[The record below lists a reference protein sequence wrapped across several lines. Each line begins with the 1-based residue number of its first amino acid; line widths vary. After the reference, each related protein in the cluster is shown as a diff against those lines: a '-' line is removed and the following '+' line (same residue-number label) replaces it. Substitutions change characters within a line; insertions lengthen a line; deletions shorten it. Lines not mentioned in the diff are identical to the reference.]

1 MAHTSL
7 DYIGI
12 FLTQFYTH
20 NCILTGKGEFI
31 QFLLK
36 ERVLLI
42 GNLKTASQKQEIIL
56 TATDLTM
63 SYINVRYLRPVM
75 LELCQMTGL
84 LRACTYLNKG
94 LGD

>member
-63 SYINVRYLRPVM
+63 SYINVR
-75 LELCQMTGL
+75 QIFK
-84 LRACTYLNKG
+84 ACHVGAMPNDWPAQSLH
-94 LGD
+94 LS